1 MAVYI
6 QKRKYR
12 RKIDLFL
19 YCWEGFIHPGDNDRM
34 TEVLQLL
41 NPKSRVC
48 SYVGWIL
55 GNDIVAQMLLFY
67 KGWKEKRWKW
77 IKSYRDLIFATRAVT
92 REPEMFFV
100 SFPDTWQKRENICD
114 LKINFSKLTILFIQ
128 LTRSTFSTLQI
139 IKASERESH
148 RSKYQFLFGY

>member
-6 QKRKYR
+6 LKRKYR

-19 YCWEGFIHPGDNDRM
+19 YCWEGFIHPGDNDRI

-55 GNDIVAQMLLFY
+55 GNDIVAQMLFY

-77 IKSYRDLIFATRAVT
+77 RKSYRDLISATRAVT
-92 REPEMFFV
+92 REPGMFFV
-100 SFPDTWQKRENICD
+100 SFPDTRQKRE
-114 LKINFSKLTILFIQ
+114 KHSWFEKLTMLFIL

-148 RSKYQFLFGY
+148 RSKYQFLFGD

>member
-77 IKSYRDLIFATRAVT
+77 RKSYRDLISATRAVT
-92 REPEMFFV
+92 REPGMFFV
-100 SFPDTWQKRENICD
+100 SFPDTWQKREKHSWFENQLLKTYHPFYSIVTLDVFNIAD
-114 LKINFSKLTILFIQ
+114 HKSIGARKP
-128 LTRSTFSTLQI
+128 QI
-139 IKASERESH
+139 
-148 RSKYQFLFGY
+148 